1 MARVTTNIAE
11 SVYQIK
17 RWRGVNEAQEGEAS
31 LEMGEAAVMRNF
43 KVTAGGALQKR
54 GGSVNVAGLLSS
66 YTAEVDEDSPQVR
79 FTEDG
84 ASTLSLTLYPGVSVD
99 GMGVLSLTGT
109 PVTVTEDN
117 ADDYEGYYYRQPDGG
132 VYRFEGL
139 ERSRQ

>member
-66 YTAEVDEDSPQVR
+66 YTAEVDEDSPQVL

-84 ASTLSLTLYPGVSVD
+84 ASTLSLTLYPGVSEIGRAHV
-99 GMGVLSLTGT
+99 
-109 PVTVTEDN
+109 
-117 ADDYEGYYYRQPDGG
+117 
-132 VYRFEGL
+132 
-139 ERSRQ
+139 